1 MMDCKESTAPNDEE
15 LLRFAL
21 DGEALSEDARNHL
34 EQCETCKQR
43 LASYQ
48 QANTFLL
55 SHLYRSECPSAEEL
69 SMYCAQYDFLPDER
83 RVRIANH
90 LLGCPL
96 CAMEAEEARQF
107 LRIQDIPSSLPAF
120 APRSLVRRIF
130 ASQVQKSQ
138 AQFAVRSNAPESSWP
153 RQYKAESI
161 DLSLHLSLASNGEY
175 MLLGILTGTDPS
187 ESVEALEGVAA
198 ELYTAPGPLVDSS
211 ANGNGNKTR
220 PVAPLLRTSVDDLGN
235 IVFKSIPAGEYVMIV
250 YLPNRELVVEGL
262 TIEP

>member
-1 MMDCKESTAPNDEE
+1 MDCKESTAPSDEE

-21 DGEALSEDARNHL
+21 DGEALSEDAQNHL
-34 EQCETCKQR
+34 EQCEICKQR

-48 QANTFLL
+48 QANTFLI

-83 RVRIANH
+83 RIRIANH
-90 LLGCPL
+90 ILDCPL
-96 CAMEAEEARQF
+96 CAMEAEEARQY
-107 LRIQDIPSSLPAF
+107 LRVHDIPSSLPAF

-130 ASQVQKSQ
+130 ATQVQRSQ
-138 AQFAVRSNAPESSWP
+138 AQFVVRGKAPESSWP

-175 MLLGILTGTDPS
+175 MLLGILTGIDPP
-187 ESVEALEGVAA
+187 ENAATLEGIAA
-198 ELYTAPGPLVDSS
+198 ELYIAPGPLAGSS
-211 ANGNGNKTR
+211 ANRNGSKAKGA
-220 PVAPLLRTSVDDLGN
+220 VLLLRTSVDDLGN
-235 IVFKSIPAGEYVMIV
+235 IVFKPVPAGEYFMIV
-250 YLPNRELVVEGL
+250 YLPGRELVVEGL